1 MVIELTNGSVIEIR
15 VGSRFES
22 LRGLKADCIIAEPT
36 RIFNQDFINDLFYI
50 NAHSNRRQTV
60 LLNQVDLFNGQ
71 PINI

>member
-1 MVIELTNGSVIEIR
+1 MSMIG
-15 VGSRFES
+15 
-22 LRGLKADCIIAEPT
+22 LRADCIIVEPI